1 MFKVNWSNKNQH
13 MFFSDWLVV
22 PLFFLVFV
30 SCEDLRFVLKER
42 AVESRCGWTLCAESR
57 APP

>member
-22 PLFFLVFV
+22 PFFFGF
-30 SCEDLRFVLKER
+30 CFLRGLAFR
-42 AVESRCGWTLCAESR
+42 AEGAGGGIQVWMDAVR
-57 APP
+57 